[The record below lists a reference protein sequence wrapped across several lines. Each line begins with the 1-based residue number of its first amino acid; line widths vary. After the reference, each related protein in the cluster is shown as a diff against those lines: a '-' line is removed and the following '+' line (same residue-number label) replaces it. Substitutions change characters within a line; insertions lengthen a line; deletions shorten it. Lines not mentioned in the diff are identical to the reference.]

1 MSLQVN
7 AQILVSTFAEESH
20 QLIKLG
26 EAVGAVLQACIASN
40 KPLSSVQITTQG
52 KTVDFAPSRGVIV
65 EQQALMLVVQLL
77 SAVLQLTHRLVF
89 FKPGDCMKSS
99 TGYLSSSVL
108 VGLLKHEGCYPNL
121 INILSL
127 SKEAGIMVLQ
137 QVFKNIEDKC
147 VLLENLTCELTL

>member
-1 MSLQVN
+1 
-7 AQILVSTFAEESH
+7 
-20 QLIKLG
+20 
-26 EAVGAVLQACIASN
+26 
-40 KPLSSVQITTQG
+40 
-52 KTVDFAPSRGVIV
+52 
-65 EQQALMLVVQLL
+65 MLVVQFV
-77 SAVLQLTHRLVF
+77 SAVLQLSHRIVF

-137 QVFKNIEDKC
+137 KVFKNISDKY
-147 VLLENLTCELTL
+147 VLLENLTWELTF